1 MTIHTDRLSGHI
13 VSSEPLRARN
23 GLDCITVLTGGKA
36 DIIDRPKW
44 LASCEPANFFLLIE
58 DIPMPRK
65 TNRRKAKSIIGQ
77 IAGRTIRI
85 TDNRR
90 SVLDLLSACGKLTRS
105 QITSALPERA
115 NGISQTL
122 SDLRAF
128 GFVEHHRNGCPQ
140 QHKWSITDRGRAV
153 IANNQSIVRRAFRD
167 S

>member
-1 MTIHTDRLSGHI
+1 MTRI
-13 VSSEPLRARN
+13 LRARQF
-23 GLDCITVLTGGKA
+23 D
-36 DIIDRPKW
+36 
-44 LASCEPANFFLLIE
+44 FLLIE
-58 DIPMPRK
+58 GTPMPRK
-65 TNRRKAKSIIGQ
+65 TNRRKAKSIISQ
-77 IAGRTIRI
+77 MAGRTIRI

-90 SVLDLLSACGKLTRS
+90 CVLDLLAASGRLTRS

-128 GFVEHHRNGCPQ
+128 GFVEHHRNGCPH

-153 IANNQSIVRRAFRD
+153 IASNERVIRRAILN